1 MAQVALAW
9 LRYRDVPVIP
19 IIGARKLTQF
29 KDNLESLTLK
39 LTAEHVQKLDEE
51 SAIPLGFP
59 HDFYRR
65 EMVRNFVFGGMRDQ
79 ILA

>member
-1 MAQVALAW
+1 MKYRLLGSSGLRVSELSLGKQGSVAQN
-9 LRYRDVPVIP
+9 LRRLP
-19 IIGARKLTQF
+19 RSRRQF
-29 KDNLESLTLK
+29 
-39 LTAEHVQKLDEE
+39 HVQQLDEA

-59 HDFYRR
+59 HDFYRH